1 LSPEQDEYRLL
12 FQNSVPS
19 ERIRVA
25 VLHEHVSDLIRT
37 YGYPGI
43 FVLLFVENFGIPVPG
58 QPVFVV
64 AILLAGRG
72 ELQLVPVAII
82 AWTASVLGGFVGF
95 AIGRSGGHRLLERY
109 GGYIWI
115 TPERLK
121 KAEGFFSHYGGGVI
135 VLARFF
141 EGTAANLR
149 NTRRQSEHFL
159 AVLYCLQ
166 SRGRHAVGRRLDW
179 TDAVVRPPHAPL
191 LDFFSRQP
199 TAVLPGHRLRCVRG
213 GRYPAHDPAEQSQL
227 INSRRHAHLTLARNS
242 GREPSEEI
250 R

>member
-1 LSPEQDEYRLL
+1 LSPERDEYRLF

-141 EGTAANLR
+141 EGLRQIYAILAGSLNISWRYFIACNLAGATLWAAVWIGLMLW
-149 NTRRQSEHFL
+149 F
-159 AVLYCLQ
+159 
-166 SRGRHAVGRRLDW
+166 GRHMRHFWIFFRDNQ
-179 TDAVVRPPHAPL
+179 L
-191 LDFFSRQP
+191 LFFLGIGC
-199 TAVLPGHRLRCVRG
+199 AAFAAAGVLHMI
-213 GRYPAHDPAEQSQL
+213 Q
-227 INSRRHAHLTLARNS
+227 RNKAS
-242 GREPSEEI
+242 SSIPEDTRI
-250 R
+250 